1 MSTTKA
7 TTSKRAITPD
17 DLRRMAEG
25 RRLERG
31 RRPSVPATPP
41 AGAAGSMSE
50 APTIRRPCDGCGAE
64 IESPVVAVIGMDRPL
79 VARRYCDGC
88 VEADRRAKEE
98 AVRRE
103 EEERAERARRERE
116 EGILDL
122 LHRAGVNP
130 WAHGRCTL
138 DSYDASESGPGPL
151 EAVREFLAA
160 TRAASGYDPV
170 RGLYLLG
177 DTGAGKTHLAV
188 AAARD
193 LLLDP
198 EIPLGEVVFDY
209 ALSLIS
215 RIQDTYNTG
224 ASTDEIL
231 ERRIKARVWI
241 LDDLGTEKPSDDVV
255 RRLTM
260 ILAEREGRP
269 TLVTANIGPDQLE
282 ARHPEFFRLASRFGP
297 AVYRT
302 VEVRGRDR
310 RFDQPERRAS

>member
-1 MSTTKA
+1 MS
-7 TTSKRAITPD
+7 D
-17 DLRRMAEG
+17 DRTVVEVRRCG
-25 RRLERG
+25 R
-31 RRPSVPATPP
+31 
-41 AGAAGSMSE
+41 
-50 APTIRRPCDGCGAE
+50 CGAE
-64 IESPVVAVIGMDRPL
+64 FEAVGYRVFRSVVGMATTCAACQAAEEQER
-79 VARRYCDGC
+79 
-88 VEADRRAKEE
+88 EE
-98 AVRRE
+98 AARRE
-103 EEERAERARRERE
+103 EQERAERARRDRE
-116 EGILDL
+116 GRILDL

-224 ASTDEIL
+224 ESTDEIL

-310 RFDQPERRAS
+310 RFDQPDRRAS

>member
-1 MSTTKA
+1 MSDARTVVEV
-7 TTSKRAITPD
+7 
-17 DLRRMAEG
+17 RRCG
-25 RRLERG
+25 R
-31 RRPSVPATPP
+31 
-41 AGAAGSMSE
+41 
-50 APTIRRPCDGCGAE
+50 CGAE
-64 IESPVVAVIGMDRPL
+64 FEAVGYRFFRSVVGMATTCAACQAAEEQER
-79 VARRYCDGC
+79 
-88 VEADRRAKEE
+88 EE
-98 AVRRE
+98 AARRE
-103 EEERAERARRERE
+103 EQERAERARRDRE
-116 EGILDL
+116 GRILDL

-151 EAVREFLAA
+151 EAVREFLDA

-193 LLLDP
+193 LRLDP

-224 ASTDEIL
+224 ESTDEIL
-231 ERRIKARVWI
+231 DRRIKARVWI

-310 RFDQPERRAS
+310 RFDQPDRRAS

>member
-1 MSTTKA
+1 MS
-7 TTSKRAITPD
+7 D
-17 DLRRMAEG
+17 DRTVVEVRRCG
-25 RRLERG
+25 R
-31 RRPSVPATPP
+31 
-41 AGAAGSMSE
+41 
-50 APTIRRPCDGCGAE
+50 CGAE
-64 IESPVVAVIGMDRPL
+64 FEAVGYRIFRSVVGMATTCAACQAAEEQER
-79 VARRYCDGC
+79 
-88 VEADRRAKEE
+88 EE
-98 AVRRE
+98 AARRE
-103 EEERAERARRERE
+103 EQERAERARRERE

-138 DSYDASESGPGPL
+138 GGYDTSESGSGPIT
-151 EAVREFLAA
+151 AVRELLAE
-160 TRAASGYDPV
+160 TRRAGRYDPV
-170 RGLYLLG
+170 RGLYLFG
-177 DTGAGKTHLAV
+177 PTGTGKTHLAV

-224 ASTDEIL
+224 ESTDEIL

-269 TLVTANIGPDQLE
+269 TLITANIGPDQLE

-310 RFDQPERRAS
+310 RFDQPGRRSA